1 MSRRFYSWSIL
12 MRPISDYPKRNRSR
26 NDNDLWGL
34 DERSEPKATATATAT
49 ATSPTEKENGGV
61 VVGLRG
67 KGVKGTK
74 STESRIIKKEAEEE
88 EQRPRKLSYMERP
101 PDCPINDPP
110 TCVGHPPACVVMG
123 ECCGASDR
131 LLEYCF
137 CSGSSYSCTAMCGKC

>member
-1 MSRRFYSWSIL
+1 MISFRQKTSNKNNASRSSNHAFVLIALLLLLLS
-12 MRPISDYPKRNRSR
+12 
-26 NDNDLWGL
+26 GTT
-34 DERSEPKATATATAT
+34 TATATAT